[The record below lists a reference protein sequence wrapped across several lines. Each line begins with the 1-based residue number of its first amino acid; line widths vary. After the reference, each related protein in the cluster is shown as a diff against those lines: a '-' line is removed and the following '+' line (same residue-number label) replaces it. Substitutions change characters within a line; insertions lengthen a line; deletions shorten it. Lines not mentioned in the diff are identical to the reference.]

1 MQTTT
6 LSKTHTNSAIPELT
20 DGMLVKQALAGD
32 QPAFEALVRRYQG
45 PIFNFICHNLGDY
58 DLACDVAQHVFVQLY
73 QSLPTLRTNEPLK
86 AWLFQV
92 ARNRCI
98 DEQRRKHAVRFSE
111 LEISSEDD
119 DLSPLAILPDNDPM
133 PEELAEHHDLQQ
145 TLRAAIDQ
153 LPPKFRNVVLLRYT
167 GQLPFS
173 EISRILGMP
182 EATAK
187 TYFQRARPH
196 LRTYLQAQG
205 ITSKSAGALH

>member
-1 MQTTT
+1 MQTIIEQKKDIQPVT
-6 LSKTHTNSAIPELT
+6 ELT
-20 DGMLVKQALAGD
+20 DGMLVRKALAGD
-32 QPAFEALVRRYQG
+32 QQAFEGLVKRYQG

-73 QSLPTLRTNEPLK
+73 QSLPTLRTDQPLK

-98 DEQRRKHAVRFSE
+98 DEQRRKRAIHFSE
-111 LEISSEDD
+111 LEIAGEDE
-119 DLSPLAILPDNDPM
+119 DLSPLAILPDTDPM
-133 PEELAEHHDLQQ
+133 PEEQAEHHEVQQ

-173 EISRILGMP
+173 EISRILEMP

-196 LRTYLQAQG
+196 LRAYLQAQG
-205 ITSKSAGALH
+205 ITGKSAGALQK